1 MAWYNFPFV
10 IVLIATILPWVA
22 AFFDQ
27 KWITYVPLLL
37 SLFFY
42 YIYEGKKKSSEIRIS
57 YGFVF
62 TIFIIS
68 ISVFWQLRNGIGIGS
83 GGTIIILVL
92 SYIYY
97 RLFLFSKNCISSTRL
112 MKQLHIIYAV
122 QIIFI
127 LCELIFR
134 LFGGTDIIVS
144 LVGTAKEVAIY
155 KMYNKA
161 VFLKFIGFE
170 NMTGLG
176 GLLLGSQSASQVA
189 LFAVFLFAPFYNH
202 NIFYRY
208 NRIPFLWFYLSII
221 SFLLCITMTASILSL
236 IMFFLLFFYLP
247 NSKYKKLKYKLSIII
262 ISIIFFIP
270 ISRLIF
276 FNINNQND
284 YLTYFNSFYASIVYY
299 QDLSVL
305 EKIFGGG
312 RYISQSM
319 GEANITNGSIAD
331 FGIGMLLN
339 QAGIFLIG
347 FAFIILF
354 KIFFQVQNII
364 YFLVRYI
371 RYLNPW
377 IWLGT
382 VNSLIALGWGLS
394 LIHYTPAVELGGRE
408 LFAFHLSISL
418 LSLKNMKQIKKE
430 VIINNAN

>member
-1 MAWYNFPFV
+1 MPWYNLPFV
-10 IVLIATILPWVA
+10 IVLIATTLPWVA

-27 KWITYVPLLL
+27 KWITYLPLFL

-42 YIYEGKKKSSEIRIS
+42 YIYEGKKKSSEIQIS
-57 YGFVF
+57 YGFVL

-68 ISVFWQLRNGIGIGS
+68 ISVFWQLSNGIGIGS

-97 RLFLFSKNCISSTRL
+97 RLFLFSKNCISPTKL

-127 LCELIFR
+127 FCELFFR
-134 LFGGTDIIVS
+134 LFGGTDIIVG
-144 LVGTAKEVAIY
+144 LVGAANEVAIY

-161 VFLKFIGFE
+161 VFLRFIGFE

-176 GLLLGSQSASQVA
+176 GLLLGSQSASQVS

-202 NIFYRY
+202 NIFYKY

-221 SFLLCITMTASILSL
+221 AFLLCITMTASILSS
-236 IMFFLLFFYLP
+236 IMVFLLFFYLP
-247 NSKYKKLKYKLSIII
+247 NSKYKKFKYKLSIIFA
-262 ISIIFFIP
+262 SIIFFIP

-276 FNINNQND
+276 FNINNQSD

-299 QDLSVL
+299 QDLSL
-305 EKIFGGG
+305 IEKLFGGG
-312 RYISQSM
+312 RFIGQSM

-371 RYLNPW
+371 TYLSPW

-430 VIINNAN
+430 VIVNNAN